1 MILKSYIVEKNI
13 DVLKDYQ
20 ATLVY
25 GQNSGLKDDIKQALK
40 EKNRSSEIISFFG
53 EEIIKNKNII
63 YENIVNES
71 LFNEKKIIFIQEA
84 SDKIYNEI

>member
-1 MILKSYIVEKNI
+1 VILKSYIVEKNI

-40 EKNRSSEIISFFG
+40 EKNPSSEIISFFG

-71 LFNEKKIIFIQEA
+71 LFNEKKIIFI
-84 SDKIYNEI
+84 K

>member
-71 LFNEKKIIFIQEA
+71 LFNEKK
-84 SDKIYNEI
+84 